1 MQSLIDIIVSDNP
14 KDKQRF
20 IVRYALLSEKFNYRL
35 YLVTKTKELMPL
47 LSVQYIFNSSNWLER
62 EIWDLFGIFFLL
74 HSDLRR
80 ILTDYGFSCHPLRKD
95 FPVTGFSEI
104 VYDDSQKRVIKRS
117 LELAQE
123 YRYFDYNSSWDL

>member
-47 LSVQYIFNSSNWLER
+47 LSVQYIFNSSN
-62 EIWDLFGIFFLL
+62 
-74 HSDLRR
+74 
-80 ILTDYGFSCHPLRKD
+80 
-95 FPVTGFSEI
+95 
-104 VYDDSQKRVIKRS
+104 
-117 LELAQE
+117 
-123 YRYFDYNSSWDL
+123 